1 MVAIYKG
8 KEVLIRNQFSVHS
21 IANAYIF
28 RGVGY
33 IMQLTTV
40 WLRAYILE

>member
-1 MVAIYKG
+1 MAAIYKG

-21 IANAYIF
+21 IPNTYMF

-33 IMQLTTV
+33 IMQHTT
-40 WLRAYILE
+40 ACEHILG